1 MKKLKYTAV
10 VVATIQRTI
19 TVEVDAEG
27 DEPDV
32 EAEEQAMVQI
42 DREYGGAAEVNV
54 VDLQLHE
61 EG

>member
-32 EAEEQAMVQI
+32 EAEEQAMLQV
-42 DREYGGAAEVNV
+42 DREYGGAAEINV